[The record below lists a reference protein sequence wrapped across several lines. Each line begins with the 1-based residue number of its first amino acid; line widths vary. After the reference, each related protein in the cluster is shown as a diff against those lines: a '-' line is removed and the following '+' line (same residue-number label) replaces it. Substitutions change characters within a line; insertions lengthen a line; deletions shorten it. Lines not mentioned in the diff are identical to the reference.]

1 MSLILWKLVMVCL
14 PGAYIA
20 LRWLPLSCPGRY
32 ALCLGFGGISAL
44 IATAAIMWWML
55 VFLGLILPWVPV
67 LVLSLLALF
76 AEALARFFPS
86 RAQPLSKPAESSPLA
101 ALTPGEKAFVAF
113 FAALIVIRLLSLL
126 PDVLL
131 RPLFAWDAWT
141 VWGFEARVWLEAGTH
156 VEFLSRSEWLTAPG
170 DVYLREGLI
179 AYPGLIPALILWAAA
194 GAEAWTGVG
203 PGILWFA
210 AAGFMA
216 LIIFGTLRQ
225 AGSKLTWAM
234 AAAYAFI
241 SVPLVNAHVAL
252 YGYADLWIGALI
264 SIFAAMLVLAGL
276 GRPRLWYGLACLALV
291 PLPFIKVEGL
301 YWVIMG
307 SAALILAWR
316 GMRLRTVMAL
326 VAAGFG
332 VALALKILGI
342 DLVVFLTQGR
352 LSLASDGSVEAFK
365 GAARHAF
372 YWFDW
377 HLFVYLALL
386 VFALLVVRP
395 GLGSRVS
402 TLSVFSLLGMV
413 LLWVVAPTTEAGSFL
428 SVGTLFS
435 RLLLHL
441 FPALLLLCVIIVE
454 QWVVQADDDRGLG
467 SGTIG

>member
-20 LRWLPLSCPGRY
+20 LRWLPLSRPGRY
-32 ALCLGFGGISAL
+32 ALCLGLGGISAL
-44 IATAAIMWWML
+44 VATAAIMWWML
-55 VFLGLILPWVPV
+55 VFRGLILPWVPV
-67 LVLSLLALF
+67 LVLSLLALL
-76 AEALARFFPS
+76 AEALARFFPC
-86 RAQPLSKPAESSPLA
+86 RAQPLSEPAESSPLA
-101 ALTPGEKAFVAF
+101 ALTPGEKAFVAL
-113 FAALIVIRLLSLL
+113 FAALIALRLLSLL
-126 PDVLL
+126 PDVLM

-156 VEFLSRSEWLTAPG
+156 VEFLPRSEWLTAPG
-170 DVYLREGLI
+170 DAYLREGLI
-179 AYPGLIPALILWAAA
+179 AYPGLVPALILWAAA
-194 GAEAWTGVG
+194 GTETWTGVG

-210 AAGFMA
+210 AAGFTA

-225 AGSKLTWAM
+225 VGSKLPWAM
-234 AAAYAFI
+234 AAAYVFI

-264 SIFAAMLVLAGL
+264 SVFAAMLVLAGL

-307 SAALILAWR
+307 TAALVLAW
-316 GMRLRTVMAL
+316 GGIRLRMVMVL
-326 VAAGFG
+326 LLAGLG
-332 VALALKILGI
+332 VALALKILGF
-342 DLVVFLTQGR
+342 DLAVFVTQGR
-352 LSLASDGSVEAFK
+352 LSLASDGFVEALK

-377 HLFVYLALL
+377 HLFIYLGLL
-386 VFALLVVRP
+386 LFALLIARP
-395 GLGSRVS
+395 GLAGRVS
-402 TLSVFSLLGMV
+402 ALSIFGLLGLT

-454 QWVVQADDDRGLG
+454 QWVVQAPEDGGLD
-467 SGTIG
+467 SGMIG